1 MYLEDQEI
9 DEKFGEQII
18 QNKEVS
24 IDTDSDDKIFTES
37 FESISEENNNN
48 QDIE

>member
-1 MYLEDQEI
+1 M
-9 DEKFGEQII
+9 I

-37 FESISEENNNN
+37 FESISEENNTN